1 MKPRAPG
8 EKRVTTTT
16 RKTRTTTVDGQQRS
30 FVESHSTK
38 DHKGRVV
45 RRVPG
50 LTALARLRGPRCVGQ
65 VTKKVSQHNREDG
78 REVRTAEIEE
88 RKADGARR
96 REMRQMVDGE
106 YVAYSDRNRP
116 RDDF

>member
-45 RRVPG
+45 RG
-50 LTALARLRGPRCVGQ
+50 AIALA
-65 VTKKVSQHNREDG
+65 S
-78 REVRTAEIEE
+78 
-88 RKADGARR
+88 
-96 REMRQMVDGE
+96 
-106 YVAYSDRNRP
+106 
-116 RDDF
+116 

>member
-1 MKPRAPG
+1 
-8 EKRVTTTT
+8 
-16 RKTRTTTVDGQQRS
+16 
-30 FVESHSTK
+30 
-38 DHKGRVV
+38 
-45 RRVPG
+45 
-50 LTALARLRGPRCVGQ
+50 VGWSQ

>member
-1 MKPRAPG
+1 MFGRVPAMKPRAPG

-45 RRVPG
+45 SRAPD
-50 LTALARLRGPRCVGQ
+50 LTGALARLRRYLGALLAGHEESVAAQPRGR
-65 VTKKVSQHNREDG
+65 TGSSDG
-78 REVRTAEIEE
+78 GDRGAKSGRHAE
-88 RKADGARR
+88 AGDAPDG
-96 REMRQMVDGE
+96 
-106 YVAYSDRNRP
+106 
-116 RDDF
+116 